1 MYTLLSFVIFPLNYL
16 MLGIINL
23 SQILISF
30 KIYFQAYLCLEILKN

>member
-1 MYTLLSFVIFPLNYL
+1 

-30 KIYFQAYLCLEILKN
+30 QIYFQAYLCLEILQN